1 MSTEAKEEQL
11 QDMRRGCGGIVMREV
26 LLLGFH
32 VGEAYFER
40 YSAGDAFPQVAA
52 YKLESRFIEAL
63 RLAGV
68 RVDTLA
74 SIAVS
79 TFPRIKRI
87 WFPAASL
94 ADSGQG
100 KGFVIPLINLPV
112 IKMLGRCIGS
122 FFGLLQM
129 ARSSNAVCVYAAHSP
144 NLIAA
149 YLYSKL
155 SGKPYFVYIPDLP
168 SFMDVALERGWLLKL
183 LKKLD
188 ASLLSGLLASANGLV
203 VISRPMVEDHPVWRH
218 RPYMVLEGISAPCA
232 AAVSARPG
240 KKVIFYAGGIN
251 RSYGIVE
258 LVEGFLRSGID
269 YELVLCGRGDLED
282 YLADVAASHASVKY
296 LGFVTPEKAAQLQ
309 AGASLLVLTRD
320 PAERFTRYSFP
331 SKLIEYMSAG
341 IPVLTTRLA
350 GIPDEYF
357 EFLNTIEEFSIDAV
371 ARALVD
377 VSVADVQ
384 YLYGKA
390 ARGKVWV
397 SEAKSSRVVGKQ
409 LVEFMEKS
417 Q

>member
-1 MSTEAKEEQL
+1 MSTEAEDEQL
-11 QDMRRGCGGIVMREV
+11 ESVPKDRGGVAIREV

-32 VGEAYFER
+32 VGEGYFER
-40 YSAGDAFPQVAA
+40 YSAGDAYPQVAA

-74 SIAVS
+74 TIAVS
-79 TFPRIKRI
+79 TFPRLNRI
-87 WFPAASL
+87 WLPAASL
-94 ADSGQG
+94 ADNGQG
-100 KGFVIPLINLPV
+100 VGRVMPLINLPV

-122 FFGLLQM
+122 FLGLLRM
-129 ARSSNAVCVYAAHSP
+129 ARRSDAVCVYAAHSP

-155 SGKPYFVYIPDLP
+155 SGKPYFVYVPDLP
-168 SFMDVALERGWLLKL
+168 SFMDVALGRGRLLRL

-188 ASLLSGLLASANGLV
+188 ASLLSGLLASAKGLV
-203 VISRPMVEDHPVWRH
+203 VISRPMVEDHPVWRQ
-218 RPYMVLEGISAPCA
+218 RPYMVLEGISAPPVVQVA
-232 AAVSARPG
+232 SEAG
-240 KKVIFYAGGIN
+240 TKMIFYAGGVN

-258 LVEGFLRSGID
+258 LVEGFLRSGVD
-269 YELVLCGRGDLED
+269 YQLVLCGRGDLEG
-282 YLADVAASHASVKY
+282 YLTDVCARHPSVKY
-296 LGFVTPEKAAQLQ
+296 LGFVSPEKAAQLQ

-320 PAERFTRYSFP
+320 PAERYTRYSFP

-357 EFLNTIEEFSIDAV
+357 DFLNIIEEFSIDAV
-371 ARALVD
+371 AKALVD
-377 VSVADVQ
+377 VSTSDEQ
-384 YLYGKA
+384 YLYAKA
-390 ARGKVWV
+390 ARGKVWLT
-397 SEAKSSRVVGKQ
+397 ETKSSRAVGKQ

-417 Q
+417 